1 MAVSRLSLDANS
13 RPDTRKAGIAISNEI
28 VALSH
33 LDREAVLRQLGSS
46 KDGLDG
52 GDAAARLRAMGANS
66 ITQEEQPSIVRELL
80 GRAKN
85 PLNGLLLSL
94 AFASYLLGDLRAA
107 IVIGVMVV
115 LATAVSNSA
124 NFRLEEP
131 AFRVRIDPVMIM
143 PPYRLAQAAHPAST
157 MRGGC
162 SHCRRALIDPNTMPA
177 AAQRERWAATV
188 DYASRPSQIKNPRP
202 PALGLSQTA

>member
-115 LATAVSNSA
+115 LATAVSNRA
-124 NFRLEEP
+124 NFKLEEP

-143 PPYRLAQAAHPAST
+143 QPYRPARSAHPANT

-162 SHCRRALIDPNTMPA
+162 SHCRRNNDRR
-177 AAQRERWAATV
+177 QRENMGRCGRST
-188 DYASRPSQIKNPRP
+188 
-202 PALGLSQTA
+202 L